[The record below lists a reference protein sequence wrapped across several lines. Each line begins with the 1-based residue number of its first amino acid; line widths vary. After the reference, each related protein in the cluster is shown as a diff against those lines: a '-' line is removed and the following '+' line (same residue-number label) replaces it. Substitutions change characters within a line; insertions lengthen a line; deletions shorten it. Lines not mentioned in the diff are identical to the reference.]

1 MGWHGL
7 LQSQEDPERR
17 AVEANG
23 GAKNWPILVVKDKPI
38 GMWATAAEDTRMRD
52 GKIFLSCVWEDI
64 ARRVV
69 ETAVRVYE
77 LSPEQAAALR
87 TAFLCRVQYSVECD

>member
-1 MGWHGL
+1 
-7 LQSQEDPERR
+7 
-17 AVEANG
+17 
-23 GAKNWPILVVKDKPI
+23 
-38 GMWATAAEDTRMRD
+38 MRD

-87 TAFLCRVQYSVECD
+87 TAFLCRVQYSVEGD

>member
-1 MGWHGL
+1 MQQW
-7 LQSQEDPERR
+7 
-17 AVEANG
+17 V
-23 GAKNWPILVVKDKPI
+23 
-38 GMWATAAEDTRMRD
+38 AAEEETRMRE
-52 GKIFLSCVWEDI
+52 GRNFLSCIWEEI

-87 TAFLCRVQYSVECD
+87 TAFLCRVQYSVEAD

>member
-1 MGWHGL
+1 MQGW
-7 LQSQEDPERR
+7 
-17 AVEANG
+17 A
-23 GAKNWPILVVKDKPI
+23 
-38 GMWATAAEDTRMRD
+38 AAEEETRMRE
-52 GKIFLSCVWEDI
+52 GRNFLSCVWEEI

-87 TAFLCRVQYSVECD
+87 TAFLCRVQYSVGCD